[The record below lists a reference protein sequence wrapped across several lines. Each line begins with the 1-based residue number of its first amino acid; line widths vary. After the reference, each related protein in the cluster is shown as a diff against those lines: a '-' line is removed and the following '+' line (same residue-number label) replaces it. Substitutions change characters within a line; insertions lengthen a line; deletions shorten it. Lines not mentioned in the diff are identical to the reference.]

1 MLDENK
7 YKTNL
12 VKTIKA
18 RFPGCIVSHL
28 DAKETQGIPD
38 ILVLYEDQWATL
50 EGKKSKNA
58 SVRPNQ
64 PYYVER
70 MNEMS
75 FSRFI
80 YPENEEEVLDDL
92 EKTFRSRRSS
102 RVPRSK

>member
-12 VKTIKA
+12 IKTLKA

-50 EGKKSKNA
+50 EGKKSKDA
-58 SVRPNQ
+58 PARPNQ

-70 MNEMS
+70 MNKMS

-102 RVPRSK
+102 RLPRAK